1 MPRADYNE
9 LAQPHDD
16 RGTPSA
22 PLLAG
27 LALEQRVPICVGAVM
42 SSRKAP
48 SSSGH
53 ECAAGDAGCTRTL
66 HIVVVSFCA
75 GSSTVP
81 CHSPPRAYSSRT
93 TELCARRRLGMS
105 SLTRKLGIKP
115 RCKQAGTPKRQRV
128 ESLLLA
134 PRPPTSP
141 KSL

>member
-9 LAQPHDD
+9 LAQSHDD

-27 LALEQRVPICVGAVM
+27 LALEQRVPIYVEAVM

-66 HIVVVSFCA
+66 HFVVVSFCA
-75 GSSTVP
+75 GSLTVP
-81 CHSPPRAYSSRT
+81 CQ
-93 TELCARRRLGMS
+93 RRHHRNAAAIFL
-105 SLTRKLGIKP
+105 IN
-115 RCKQAGTPKRQRV
+115 
-128 ESLLLA
+128 LLLGWTVLGWIA
-134 PRPPTSP
+134 ALVWSVTADVQKP
-141 KSL
+141 SLGSKPDL